1 MARQHA
7 GYCDA
12 LRRGGLRVIRL
23 PPLPEF
29 PDAPFVEDLGV
40 AFPEVF
46 VLGRSAAPS
55 RRGEAEAT
63 AQSVGAVEWRRLL
76 EEEGGGARP
85 RPVVSVPGPETLDGG
100 DVLKAGRHVLVGVSG
115 RTGPGGHAFLQSHLE
130 PLGYR
135 VRAVPVAGA
144 LHLKTAC
151 TALDPETLLVNPDW
165 VDPSGLGGFR
175 IVEVRPG
182 EAFGANVLPLQGG
195 LLAPAS
201 APGTRNRLADMGY
214 PSLGVDISEFEKAEG
229 GLTCLSLPL
238 R

>member
-1 MARQHA
+1 
-7 GYCDA
+7 
-12 LRRGGLRVIRL
+12 VIRL
-23 PPLPEF
+23 PPLPDF

-46 VLGRSAAPS
+46 VLGRSAALS

-63 AQSVGAVEWRRLL
+63 ERSVGPAEWSRLL
-76 EEEGGGARP
+76 AEEGGGARP
-85 RPVVSVPGPETLDGG
+85 RPVVSLRGTETLDGG
-100 DVLKAGRHVLVGVSG
+100 DVLKAGRQVLVGVSG

-135 VRAVPVAGA
+135 VRAVTVMGA

-151 TALDPETLLVNPDW
+151 TALDPETLLINPDW
-165 VDPSGLGGFR
+165 VDASGLEGFR
-175 IVEVRPG
+175 IVEVRSG
-182 EAFGANVLPLQGG
+182 EPFGANVLPLPDG
-195 LLAPAS
+195 LLATAS
-201 APGTRNRLADMGY
+201 APGTRARLADLGY

-238 R
+238 G